1 MLNPHPFNYEG
12 HKRSQPMDKKP
23 SRILIVED
31 EQIVAKHIENHLKK
45 GGYDPVGV
53 AALGEDAVRLAAEL
67 QPDLILMDIR
77 LAGDMDGIQAA
88 EKIRARFN
96 IPIIYL
102 TAFADTETLERSRNT
117 EPFGYLLKPFEAKV
131 LYSTIEI
138 ALYKHRMEKK
148 LKESETRFRTLAEA
162 APVGIFQTDIHGD
175 FIYVNEKWCKMDGL
189 SPEEASRK
197 GWENALHPEDRE
209 GISASWYQMVRTR
222 EKFALEYRF
231 KTPDGKITWLF
242 GQAAALEDED
252 GNSIGY
258 IGTVSDIT
266 DRKNL
271 EEKLLT
277 GRKLE
282 SLGILAGGIAH
293 DFNNLLAII
302 MGNISLVR
310 EEITPDENHYKM
322 LENAEKAAT
331 EAGELAQK
339 LITFSKGGW
348 LMKKKIGLREILEN
362 SMEQALDNVACTCE
376 TEFMENLRPVYGD
389 ENQLNQV
396 FTNLLRNASEAM
408 DGEGTITLRAE
419 NVELSS
425 EDFYQLKTG
434 KYVKVTIEDH
444 GVGIPAEHMTK
455 IFDPYFTTKDMG
467 PQKGMGLGL
476 TICYSIVNK
485 HGGSIRLESEP
496 GKGTTAEVYLPAFR
510 EKPATVVDKKGLT
523 DKGKGRIMVVDDE
536 PDILSIT
543 ALMLEKMGYR
553 VDTYEEGN
561 GALDA
566 YKRAVQEE
574 QPFDAMLLDLF
585 NKKGMGGEETLKK
598 LLVFDPD
605 AKVIAISGYL
615 DDSDAGDLKK
625 DGFCEVIIKPYRREE
640 LQMALS
646 GVLPEMSMD

>member
-1 MLNPHPFNYEG
+1 MEKTPG
-12 HKRSQPMDKKP
+12 
-23 SRILIVED
+23 RILIVED
-31 EQIVAKHIENHLKK
+31 EQIVAKHIKNHLKK

-53 AALGEDAVRLAAEL
+53 AVTGEDAVRLTEEL

-77 LAGDMDGIQAA
+77 LAGPMDGIQAA
-88 EKIRARFN
+88 EKIRARHN
-96 IPIIYL
+96 IPFIYL
-102 TAFADTETLERSRNT
+102 TAFADSQTLERSRTT

-131 LYSTIEI
+131 LYSTIEV

-148 LKESETRFRTLAEA
+148 LKESETRFRALAEA

-175 FIYVNEKWCKMDGL
+175 CIYVNEKWCDMAGL
-189 SPEEASRK
+189 SPDEAYGK
-197 GWENALHPEDRE
+197 GWENALHPEDRVR
-209 GISASWYQMVRTR
+209 ISARWYHMARTGD
-222 EKFALEYRF
+222 KFALEYRF
-231 KTPDGKITWLF
+231 KTPDGKVTWLF
-242 GQAAALEDED
+242 GLAAALEDD
-252 GNSIGY
+252 AGNSIGY

-302 MGNISLVR
+302 MGNISLIR
-310 EEITPDENHYKM
+310 EEIQPDESHYRM
-322 LENAEKAAT
+322 LENAEKAAA

-348 LMKKKIGLREILEN
+348 LMKKRITLQDILEN
-362 SMEQALDNVACTCE
+362 AAQQALADVACTCE
-376 TEFMENLRPVYGD
+376 TDIGENLLPIYGD

-408 DGEGTITLRAE
+408 VGEGTITLRAE
-419 NVELSS
+419 NVELAS
-425 EDFYQLKTG
+425 EDFHQLKTG
-434 KYVKVTIEDH
+434 KYIRVTVEDH
-444 GVGIPAEHMTK
+444 GIGIPAEHMSK

-476 TICYSIVNK
+476 TICYSIINK

-510 EKPATVVDKKGLT
+510 EIPVKTEEKKGPME
-523 DKGKGRIMVVDDE
+523 KGKGRIMVVDDE

-553 VDTYEEGN
+553 VDTYEEGT

-574 QPFDAMLLDLF
+574 QPFDVMLLDLF
-585 NKKGMGGEETLKK
+585 NKKGMGGEETLRK

-615 DDSDAGDLKK
+615 DDSDADDLKK
-625 DGFCEVIIKPYRREE
+625 DGFCDVIIKPYRREE
-640 LQMALS
+640 LQLALS
-646 GVLPEMSMD
+646 NVLP

>member
-1 MLNPHPFNYEG
+1 MEKTPG
-12 HKRSQPMDKKP
+12 
-23 SRILIVED
+23 RILIVED
-31 EQIVAKHIENHLKK
+31 EQIVAKHIKNHLKK

-53 AALGEDAVRLAAEL
+53 AVTGEDAVRLASEL

-77 LAGDMDGIQAA
+77 LAGPMDGIQAA
-88 EKIRARFN
+88 EKIRARYN
-96 IPIIYL
+96 IPFIYL
-102 TAFADTETLERSRNT
+102 TAFADSETLERSRTT

-131 LYSTIEI
+131 LYSTIEV

-175 FIYVNEKWCKMDGL
+175 FIYVNEKWCDMAGL
-189 SPEEASRK
+189 SPDEAYGK
-197 GWENALHPEDRE
+197 GWENALHPEDR
-209 GISASWYQMVRTR
+209 GRISTRWYHMVWTG

-231 KTPDGKITWLF
+231 KTHEGKVTWLF
-242 GQAAALEDED
+242 GQAAALEDET

-302 MGNISLVR
+302 MGNISLIR
-310 EEITPDENHYKM
+310 EDIPPDESHYKM
-322 LENAEKAAT
+322 LENAEKAAS

-348 LMKKKIGLREILEN
+348 LMKKRITLQDILEN
-362 SMEQALDNVACTCE
+362 AAKHALTDVSCTCE
-376 TEFMENLRPVYGD
+376 TDIGEHLLPIYGD
-389 ENQLNQV
+389 ENQLSQV

-408 DGEGTITLRAE
+408 QGEGRITLRAE
-419 NVELSS
+419 NVEPAS
-425 EDFYQLKTG
+425 EDYHQLKAG
-434 KYVKVTIEDH
+434 KYIRVTVEDH
-444 GVGIPAEHMTK
+444 GVGIPGEHMSK

-510 EKPATVVDKKGLT
+510 ETPVKTAEKKGPM

-553 VDTYEEGN
+553 VDTYEEGT

-574 QPFDAMLLDLF
+574 QPFDVMLLDLF
-585 NKKGMGGEETLKK
+585 NKKGMGGEETLRK

-615 DDSDAGDLKK
+615 DDSDADDLKR
-625 DGFCEVIIKPYRREE
+625 DGFYDVIIKPYRREE
-640 LQMALS
+640 LQLALS
-646 GVLPEMSMD
+646 NVLP

>member
-1 MLNPHPFNYEG
+1 MEKTNI
-12 HKRSQPMDKKP
+12 
-23 SRILIVED
+23 RIMIVED
-31 EQIVAKHIENHLKK
+31 EQIVAKHIKNHLEK
-45 GGYDPVGV
+45 GGYTIFEVV
-53 AALGEDAVRLAAEL
+53 TTGEDAVERAAEI

-88 EKIRARFN
+88 EKIRSRFN

-102 TAFADTETLERSRNT
+102 TAFADSETLERSRAT

-131 LYSTIEI
+131 LYSTIEV

-148 LKESETRFRTLAEA
+148 LKESEARFRTLAEA
-162 APVGIFQTDIHGD
+162 APVGIFQTDVNGNC
-175 FIYVNEKWCKMDGL
+175 IYVNGTWCEMAGI
-189 SPEEASRK
+189 SPGEAMGK
-197 GWENALHPEDRE
+197 GWEKALHPEDHGRV
-209 GISASWYQMVRTR
+209 SSRWYLLTQSG

-231 KTPDGKITWLF
+231 KTPEGKVTWLF
-242 GQAAALEDED
+242 GQAAALKDD
-252 GNSIGY
+252 GGSITGY
-258 IGTVSDIT
+258 MGTVSDIT
-266 DRKNL
+266 ARKNL

-277 GRKLE
+277 TRKLE

-293 DFNNLLAII
+293 DFNNLLSII
-302 MGNISLVR
+302 MGNISLIR
-310 EEITPDENHYKM
+310 EDIPQHEEHYKM
-322 LENAEKAAT
+322 LENAENASA

-348 LMKKKIGLREILEN
+348 LMKAKSFLQDILDVVIAQVLADEDCVCV
-362 SMEQALDNVACTCE
+362 METDIRQDLH
-376 TEFMENLRPVYGD
+376 PIYGD
-389 ENQLNQV
+389 ANQLGQV
-396 FTNLLRNASEAM
+396 FSNLLRNAAEAM
-408 DGEGTITLRAE
+408 GNSGKILVRAE
-419 NVELSS
+419 NSELAA
-425 EDFYQLKTG
+425 EDYYQLKTG
-434 KYVKVTIEDH
+434 KYIRVTIEDS
-444 GVGIPAEHMTK
+444 GVGIPDQHMSK

-485 HGGSIRLESEP
+485 HGGSIKIDSEP
-496 GKGTTAEVYLPAFR
+496 GKGTVVEVYLPAFKETQAVPA
-510 EKPATVVDKKGLT
+510 EKKERK

-543 ALMLEKMGYR
+543 ALMLEKMGYD
-553 VDTYEEGN
+553 VDNYEEGS

-566 YKRAVQEE
+566 YKRAVQEGR
-574 QPFDAMLLDLF
+574 PFDAMLLDLF

-615 DDSDAGDLKK
+615 EDSDTDDLIK

-640 LQMALS
+640 LFIALS
-646 GVLPEMSMD
+646 KVLPEKTID